1 MFYQLVCALCALR
14 TSKGEDGKSPFER
27 HTDQKPNTIT
37 SKIVKLYKK
46 LNDLDYDM
54 SVELDRLEDF
64 LRDDDSTT
72 FV

>member
-1 MFYQLVCALCALR
+1 MFYQLVCALR

-27 HTDQKPNTIT
+27 HTGRKPNTIP

-46 LNDLDYDM
+46 LNDLDYDI

-64 LRDDDSTT
+64 PRDDDSTT